1 MNKYLLNLS
10 KIIEVCR
17 IRLKDADLKARAAS
31 EREIAVEKRE
41 KAVEEREKTSIEQ
54 KKLIDEERRLLI
66 EEKNEW
72 MSIKERIESDIA
84 AAAES
89 IEMNIRGT
97 TRWASKSDILRF
109 GNSYF
114 RGLMTFNPTRN
125 GQYMINR

>member
-1 MNKYLLNLS
+1 MEEYQNKA
-10 KIIEVCR
+10 
-17 IRLKDADLKARAAS
+17 KDADSKIRAAF

-41 KAVEEREKTSIEQ
+41 KAVEEREKATMEH
-54 KKLIDEERRLLI
+54 KKQIDEERRVLD
-66 EEKNEW
+66 EEKIAW
-72 MSIKERIESDIA
+72 ALIKERIELSIA
-84 AAAES
+84 AAADS
-89 IEMNIRGT
+89 IEMNVRGT